1 MDSEEELRKR
11 VEDLEKGLAHEKW
24 RNDYE
29 TQRVR
34 DQANIAELRSKNQK
48 ENRYFYWAIAIFIVF
63 PFIYYLLKYWLP
75 DSHP

>member
-11 VEDLEKGLAHEKW
+11 LEDLEKSLAHEKW

-29 TQRVR
+29 AQKVR
-34 DQANIAELRSKNQK
+34 DQANIAEITSKNQK

-63 PFIYYLLKYWLP
+63 PFIYYLLK
-75 DSHP
+75 

>member
-11 VEDLEKGLAHEKW
+11 LEDLEKSLAHEKW

-34 DQANIAELRSKNQK
+34 EQGQTAEQRKRVQE
-48 ENRYFYWAIAIFIVF
+48 ENRHFYWALAIFIVL
-63 PFIYYLLKYWLP
+63 PFIYYLLK
-75 DSHP
+75 